1 MLGMSE
7 IATVS
12 DAAVTGKSMLRFVM
26 QTLLVFLLSAP
37 ASALECNSAKT
48 LIEQAL
54 CGTSELSNADA
65 AMARAYETLR
75 SVLPGDQQALLLADQ
90 RRWLRDRDTICG
102 EKKHRELLDCVLAE
116 TERRRLFLA
125 GDGPNRAAGAPRL
138 QPAFFRET
146 KKGRYEINA
155 LYPHIVKP
163 SSPAENVLNK
173 EAHDLVLSKNALG
186 DTRTSEPPPDAP
198 GISSYDAT
206 YDVTYL
212 DPQLAVIVFTVST
225 YGAGAAHPNTGRETL
240 VFEFSH
246 GRRLTLADVVSSP
259 AAAIPAISELCKGQL
274 TAQAAKVGWELFD
287 DADFAA
293 VVREFAHWAPHKNG
307 VNILFDQYSI
317 AAYVFGQ
324 HECLLSWADLAPW
337 LKPGGPL
344 PPQEH

>member
-1 MLGMSE
+1 
-7 IATVS
+7 
-12 DAAVTGKSMLRFVM
+12 MLRFVM
-26 QTLLVFLLSAP
+26 QILLVFLLFLLSVP
-37 ASALECNSAKT
+37 ASALDCSSAKT

-65 AMARAYETLR
+65 AMARAYETMR

-102 EKKHRELLDCVLAE
+102 EKKDRELLDCMLAE
-116 TERRRLFLA
+116 TQRRRLFLT
-125 GDGPNRAAGAPRL
+125 GEGPNGAVGAPRL
-138 QPAFFRET
+138 QPAFFQET
-146 KKGRYEINA
+146 KTGRYRINA

-163 SSPAENVLNK
+163 SSPAENAFNREV
-173 EAHDLVLSKNALG
+173 HDLVLSKNALG
-186 DTRTSEPPPDAP
+186 DTRASEPPPDAP

-212 DPQLAVIVFTVST
+212 DPRLAAIVFTIST
-225 YGAGAAHPNTGRETL
+225 YGAGAADPNTGRESL
-240 VFEFSH
+240 VFEFSR

-259 AAAIPAISELCKGQL
+259 EAAIPAISELCKNQL

-293 VVREFAHWAPHKNG
+293 VVREFAHWAPDKDG

-324 HECLLSWADLAPW
+324 HECRLSWADLAPW
-337 LKPGGPL
+337 LKPGGQL
-344 PPQEH
+344 PPHQQ

>member
-1 MLGMSE
+1 
-7 IATVS
+7 
-12 DAAVTGKSMLRFVM
+12 MLRFVT

-37 ASALECNSAKT
+37 ASALDCISAKT

-65 AMARAYETLR
+65 AMAKAYETLR

-102 EKKHRELLDCVLAE
+102 EKKDRELLDCMLAE
-116 TERRRLFLA
+116 TQRRRLFLT
-125 GDGPNRAAGAPRL
+125 GEGPNGAVGAPRL
-138 QPAFFRET
+138 QPAFFQET
-146 KKGRYEINA
+146 KTGRYRINA

-163 SSPAENVLNK
+163 SSPAENAFNK

-186 DTRTSEPPPDAP
+186 DTRASEPPPGAP
-198 GISSYDAT
+198 GISSYDAI
-206 YDVTYL
+206 YEVTYL
-212 DPQLAVIVFTVST
+212 APPLAAIVFTISS
-225 YGAGAAHPNTGRETL
+225 YGAGAAHPNTGRESL
-240 VFEFSH
+240 VFDFSR

-259 AAAIPAISELCKGQL
+259 AAAIPAISELCKNQL

-293 VVREFAHWAPHKNG
+293 VVREFAHWAPGRDG
-307 VNILFDQYSI
+307 VNILFDQYSV

-324 HECLLSWADLAPW
+324 HECRLSWADLAPW
-337 LKPGGPL
+337 LQPGGPL
-344 PPQEH
+344 PPQ

>member
-7 IATVS
+7 ITTAS
-12 DAAVTGKSMLRFVM
+12 DAIATSKSMLRFIM
-26 QTLLVFLLSAP
+26 QTLFIVLWSIP
-37 ASALECNSAKT
+37 ASALECDAAKT

-54 CGTSELSNADA
+54 CGTSELSDADA
-65 AMARAYETLR
+65 AMARTYESLR
-75 SVLPGDQQALLLADQ
+75 SALPGDQQALLLADQ
-90 RRWLRDRDTICG
+90 RRWLRNRDVTCG
-102 EKKHRELLDCVLAE
+102 EKRDRELLECVLAE

-125 GDGPNRAAGAPRL
+125 GEGPNGAADAPRL

-163 SSPAENVLNK
+163 QGPAENAFNK
-173 EAHDLVLSKNALG
+173 EAHDLVLSKKALD
-186 DTRTSEPPPDAP
+186 DTRASEPPPDAP
-198 GISSYDAT
+198 GISSYNVT

-212 DPQLAVIVFTVST
+212 DPRLAAIVFTIST
-225 YGAGAAHPNTGRETL
+225 YGAGAAHPSTGRESL
-240 VFEFSH
+240 VFDFSR

-259 AAAIPAISELCKGQL
+259 AVAIPAISELCKNQL
-274 TAQAAKVGWELFD
+274 TAQAAKVCWELLD
-287 DADFAA
+287 DADFPA
-293 VVREFAHWAPHKNG
+293 VVGEFVRWAHDKDG

-324 HECLLSWADLAPW
+324 HECRLSWADLAPW
-337 LKPGGPL
+337 LKPRGPL